1 MADGLATMKGV
12 RTEPLAVA
20 SLLVSG
26 LLWGLTWL
34 PLKHFAG
41 AGLTGIAQ
49 TLLTYGAIG
58 AIAAPFIWLQ
68 RRQWWA
74 QRGLLAATGLF
85 GGLANVC
92 FTTALMFGPVMR
104 SMLLFYLAPV
114 WAVLGATLFLNEPLS
129 LARLLGVAMAVAG
142 AVLVLD
148 GPAILRDPFA
158 WTDFLALGSGL
169 FYALQNLASRAA
181 DRTPVMSKSLVIFT
195 GATIVAGGLALAVRT
210 PLPTFDPVLTAQLA
224 AYAALWLTLG
234 MWTTMYGVTHL
245 EAGRA
250 AVLLVFELVAA
261 VVSAMLIAGE
271 SLSIMGWTGAALITA
286 AALIEARSGNAKGA
300 DAR

>member
-1 MADGLATMKGV
+1 V
-12 RTEPLAVA
+12 RTERLAVA
-20 SLLVSG
+20 SLLGSG

-41 AGLTGIAQ
+41 QGLTGITQ
-49 TLLTYGAIG
+49 SLLTYGAIG
-58 AIAAPFIWLQ
+58 AIAAPFIWVQ
-68 RRQWWA
+68 RRQWWP
-74 QRGLLAATGLF
+74 QRGLLLATGLF

-114 WAVLGATLFLNEPLS
+114 WAVLGAAVLLKEPLTP
-129 LARLLGVAMAVAG
+129 ARLLGVAMAVAG

-148 GPAILRDPFA
+148 GPALLHDPFA
-158 WTDFLALGSGL
+158 WTDALALASGL
-169 FYALQNLASRAA
+169 GYALQNLASRAA

-195 GATIVAGGLALAVRT
+195 GASVVAGGLALAVRA
-210 PLPTFDPVLTAQLA
+210 PLPAFDPALAAQLA
-224 AYAALWLTLG
+224 AYAGLWLTLA

-271 SLSIMGWTGAALITA
+271 SLSAMGWAGAGLITA
-286 AALIEARSGNAKGA
+286 AALIEARGGSAKGA
-300 DAR
+300 H

>member
-49 TLLTYGAIG
+49 TLLTYGVIG

-68 RRQWWA
+68 RGQWWA
-74 QRGLLAATGLF
+74 QRGLLAAIGLF

-114 WAVLGATLFLNEPLS
+114 WAVLGAALFLSEPLT
-129 LARLLGVAMAVAG
+129 LARLSGVAMAVAG

-148 GPAILRDPFA
+148 GPAVLRDPLA
-158 WTDFLALGSGL
+158 WTDLMALASGL
-169 FYALQNLASRAA
+169 FYALQNLASRAG
-181 DRTPVMSKSLVIFT
+181 DRMPVMSKSLVVFT
-195 GATIVAGGLALAVRT
+195 GATVVAGGLALAVRT
-210 PLPTFDPVLTAQLA
+210 PLPAFDATLTAQLA
-224 AYAALWLTLG
+224 GYAALWLTLAT
-234 MWTTMYGVTHL
+234 WTTMYGVTYL

-250 AVLLVFELVAA
+250 AVLLVFELVVS
-261 VVSAMLIAGE
+261 VVSAMLIADE
-271 SLSIMGWTGAALITA
+271 SLSLMGWTGAGLIAA
-286 AALIEARSGNAKGA
+286 AALIEARSGTSKEAGT
-300 DAR
+300 